1 MFDNKQD
8 FKNIFRDKM
17 LTLQGK
23 NIEQATSLD
32 VYKVLGAMIRE
43 KVMGDWAATAALYR
57 EQGNKQAYYFS
68 MEFLLGRLLE
78 SNLLNMGLLELC
90 REGWPSWALTW
101 RDRREEPDAGLGNG
115 GLGRLAACFLDSLA
129 SLICRATVLGSAINM
144 ACLNSIREGYQ
155 IELPDSWLKEG
166 NIWEIRRPEEAVE
179 VHFGGQ
185 VRTEHTGGRMLLNHE
200 GFEGVQAVPYDMP
213 VVGYHNKVVNTLRL
227 WSAEALGS
235 ERCLNAGCF
244 QQAVDYQHTLESIS
258 GFLYPDD
265 SSEEGKRLRLKQ
277 QYFGI
282 RRFAKYFA
290 EL

>member
-90 REGWPSWALTW
+90 REGLAELGF
-101 RDRREEPDAGLGNG
+101 DLEEIAGEEPDAGLGNG

-129 SLICRATVLGSAINM
+129 PLICRATVLGSAINM
-144 ACLNSIREGYQ
+144 ACLNSTSGKAIR
-155 IELPDSWLKEG
+155 LSCL
-166 NIWEIRRPEEAVE
+166 
-179 VHFGGQ
+179 
-185 VRTEHTGGRMLLNHE
+185 T
-200 GFEGVQAVPYDMP
+200 
-213 VVGYHNKVVNTLRL
+213 
-227 WSAEALGS
+227 LGS
-235 ERCLNAGCF
+235 RR
-244 QQAVDYQHTLESIS
+244 VTS
-258 GFLYPDD
+258 GKSGDR
-265 SSEEGKRLRLKQ
+265 KRR
-277 QYFGI
+277 
-282 RRFAKYFA
+282 
-290 EL
+290 